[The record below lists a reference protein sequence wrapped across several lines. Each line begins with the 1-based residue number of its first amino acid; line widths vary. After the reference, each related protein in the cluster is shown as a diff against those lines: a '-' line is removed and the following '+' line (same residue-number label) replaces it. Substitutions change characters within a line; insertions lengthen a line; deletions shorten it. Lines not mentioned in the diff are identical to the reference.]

1 MPFSV
6 FHEYTIEQLMHQPHF
21 PILLTALALAT
32 TTVCAQNTAGDATLV
47 TPVRESICAHLTATG
62 RVTIHQDAR
71 LEALVTPSTDRTVT
85 SASQTQRGSD
95 KSARITTMGYR
106 IRIFSGN
113 DQTASK
119 NRAQAISQEITQK
132 YPDLDLYLYFKTP
145 NWRLTAGNF
154 RTSEEA
160 YATMAILKKEFP
172 KWGREM
178 FIVRDEIEL
187 PVDE

>member
-1 MPFSV
+1 
-6 FHEYTIEQLMHQPHF
+6 MHQPHF
-21 PILLTALALAT
+21 PILFTALVLTTLTAR
-32 TTVCAQNTAGDATLV
+32 AQSPADVNAQ
-47 TPVRESICAHLTATG
+47 RESICSHLETSG
-62 RVTIHQDAR
+62 RVSIHQDAR
-71 LEALVTPSTDRTVT
+71 IEALVSPSTDRTVT
-85 SASQTQRGSD
+85 TASQTRRSD
-95 KSARITTMGYR
+95 DKTARITTTGYR

-113 DQTASK
+113 EQTASK
-119 NRAQAISQEITQK
+119 NRAQAISQEIAQK